1 MSGAFVVLEGS
12 DGSGKSSVLAYLAQT
27 FAHLPGGVLTSR
39 EPGGTPEGQAVRKL
53 LFARQ
58 TNWEPYA
65 ELLLIAAARAQHV
78 ARVIRPGLAAG
89 KLVLCDRYIG
99 STLAYQ
105 GYGRGLAEARILE
118 LHAWTTGDLW
128 PDLTL
133 LLDLAPEQA
142 LARKMP
148 HLAAENSSEDRFEA
162 LGLAFQQRV
171 RRGFL
176 DQAAAA
182 PARHAVLDASRPL
195 AEVQAEA
202 AARIRDLLGLP
213 AEGA

>member
-1 MSGAFVVLEGS
+1 MAGAFVVLEGG
-12 DGSGKSSVLAYLAQT
+12 DGSGKSSVLAHLAET
-27 FAHLPGGVLTSR
+27 FGGLPGGTLISR
-39 EPGGTPEGQAVRKL
+39 EPGGTPEGQAIRRL
-53 LFARQ
+53 LLARHGD
-58 TNWEPYA
+58 WEPLA

-78 ARVIRPGLAAG
+78 ERVIRPALAAG
-89 KLVLCDRYIG
+89 RLVLCDRYIG

-105 GYGRGLAEARILE
+105 GSGRGLPETRIRE

-133 LLDLAPEQA
+133 LLDVAPEQA
-142 LARKMP
+142 LSRGMAR
-148 HLAAENSSEDRFEA
+148 LAADGSGEDRFEA
-162 LGLAFQQRV
+162 LGLDFQRRV
-171 RRGFL
+171 RQGFL

-195 AEVQAEA
+195 AEVKEAA

-213 AEGA
+213 AGGR